1 MIQAKESR
9 SAGERLVEVVG
20 SALLAVMLFA
30 AGLLVPPPG
39 QACYDQTVRDASFGY
54 PRDMHLMAVV
64 AGDDDPRGEEIYNY
78 LEQWFEDQGRGL
90 NIELRRVDPDD
101 PDVRWEELGIPSAP
115 PSSPVAVLAG
125 RGAAWVGRPN
135 FLIDHWEPGPDAEDL
150 KVLKSSPAREE
161 IRREVARRLAVLIH
175 IPGSD
180 SERGSVDRML
190 ESVVEAWSEREP
202 LGVGIVRVD
211 RSDERERLLLSFM
224 GAGNTDSDLV
234 GVVFGRGKMMPPLKG
249 EDISE
254 ARLNGLLEPLVGDC
268 SCLQSPYALG
278 VDMPLEWDE
287 TRDAAVV
294 ALRSDILPGAWGILS
309 ATMWTLGGLV
319 VLVVLATVWI
329 MRKRGV

>member
-54 PRDMHLMAVV
+54 PRDVHLMAVV

-101 PDVRWEELGIPSAP
+101 PDVRWEEFGIPSAP

-175 IPGSD
+175 IHGSD

-234 GVVFGRGKMMPPLKG
+234 GVVFGRGKMMPPLRG
-249 EDISE
+249 EELSE
-254 ARLNGLLEPLVGDC
+254 ARLNGLLESLVGDC